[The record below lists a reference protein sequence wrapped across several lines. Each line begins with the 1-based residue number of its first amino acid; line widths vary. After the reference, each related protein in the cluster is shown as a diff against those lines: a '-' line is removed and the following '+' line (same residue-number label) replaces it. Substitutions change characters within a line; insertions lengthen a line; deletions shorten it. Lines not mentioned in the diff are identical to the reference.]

1 MTFLLDTNV
10 VIALIRLE
18 RSVVKRASLERP
30 TDIFTSSLVMDELRY
45 GALKSARVADNLAHL
60 ENVGLQVLD
69 FTTSDAIAAAETR
82 LDLERRG
89 TPIGPIDTLI
99 AGQALARDLTVVT
112 RNTREFLR
120 VPDLRVENWEA

>member
-18 RSVVKRASLERP
+18 RSVVKRANLERP
-30 TDIFTSSLVMDELRY
+30 TDIFTSSLVMHELRY

-69 FTTSDAIAAAETR
+69 FTTSDGIAAAETR
-82 LDLERRG
+82 LNLERRG